1 MVEGLDSDRL
11 ERVAGSVCVVDP
23 VGTAGRRAAV
33 NSLSPHIFLSV
44 IPSLPI
50 FCSHPHFFLPQ
61 CFVCTYTPL
70 CSPTIFYALPQP
82 SLFSHISLFSP
93 RILHS
98 PQNALFSSAVLH
110 SLPKLSECPR
120 SLCFSPT
127 ILCGASV
134 EGMASDAALVA
145 LNGKCD
151 LGDPKG
157 MVLVGEVG
165 LQHLRA

>member
-1 MVEGLDSDRL
+1 M
-11 ERVAGSVCVVDP
+11 
-23 VGTAGRRAAV
+23 
-33 NSLSPHIFLSV
+33 NYLSSHIFFSV

-61 CFVCTYTPL
+61 CFVCTCIPL

-82 SLFSHISLFSP
+82 SLASHISLFSP

-98 PQNALFSSAVLH
+98 PSKCSVLSRSAPFS
-110 SLPKLSECPR
+110 PQMICLSQDSC
-120 SLCFSPT
+120 LSPT

-134 EGMASDAALVA
+134 EGVACDAALVA

-151 LGDPKG
+151 PGNSKG
-157 MVLVGEVG
+157 MVLGEEVG